1 MALLSARL
9 PAVRSWPS
17 RLSPMGETVAVAARA
32 LLASFAS
39 RTATALVV
47 AWRSLLVLVMVMR
60 LGVGWRLFCER
71 TMIAQRKTIG
81 RGDRAKTVVRGVPGL
96 GRWRATQHGVTTRL
110 RLCPGQDLATLDGAM
125 SPLRH
130 TLHVQS
136 AKVHEIENRPGYLQ
150 LTLLRRDPLD
160 RVRMTPRPVGPDR
173 FVLGLTETGADYV
186 LDFEAN
192 PHILTAGATGSGKS
206 GWLLALESAM
216 ASTDDVLVGWD
227 LKWGLENSVM
237 AARFSTVCENRNQV
251 RDSAEVLLR
260 LAESRAHL
268 LKQLGCRSV
277 HELADRHGVQLR
289 RVRVV
294 VDEVAELA
302 LDAGTELEADATA
315 KEVLSQI
322 LRIVQLVRALGIN
335 VVLCGQRFG
344 SDMGKLITSIRAQVS
359 GRVCLRVNDRE
370 SAMMTLP
377 GMDDEVHHVAMGL
390 TRPGLGV
397 IKLSGTEWYL
407 ARTPYLSYDVAQVT
421 AQKHAHKAIGL
432 DQLDDD
438 DHQRVQHLLTTSA

>member
-9 PAVRSWPS
+9 PAIRS
-17 RLSPMGETVAVAARA
+17 RLKIIDNVYIVNNIGALLVSFVSRVAV
-32 LLASFAS
+32 
-39 RTATALVV
+39 ALVV
-47 AWRSLLVLVMVMR
+47 AWRSLLVLVMIMR

-71 TMIAQRKTIG
+71 TTIAQRTTIG
-81 RGDRAKTVVRGVPGL
+81 RGDRAKTIIRGVPGL
-96 GRWRATQHGVTTRL
+96 GRWRATQHGAEVRL
-110 RLCPGQDLATLDGAM
+110 RLCPGQDLSTLVDAM

-150 LTLLRRDPLD
+150 LSLLRRDPLD
-160 RVRMTPRPVGPDR
+160 KVRTVPRPVGPDQ
-173 FVLGLTETGADYV
+173 FALGLTETGETYIV
-186 LDFEAN
+186 DFEVN

-216 ASTDDVLVGWD
+216 ASTDDLMIGWD
-227 LKWGLENSVM
+227 LKWGLEVSVM
-237 AARFSTVCENRNQV
+237 ASRFSTVCETRNEV

-302 LDAGTELEADATA
+302 LDAGTGLEDDATA
-315 KEVLSQI
+315 REVLSQV
-322 LRIVQLVRALGIN
+322 LRTVQLVRAMGIN

-370 SAMMTLP
+370 SAMMVLP
-377 GMDDEVHHVAMGL
+377 GMGDEVHACAMGL
-390 TRPGLGV
+390 TRRGLAV

-407 ARTPYLSYDVAQVT
+407 ARTPYLSYDAAKAT

-438 DHQRVQHLLTTSA
+438 DHQRVQHLLTMSV